1 MIRVRSANVDDAPA
15 WLRMREALWPEAESA
30 SHAREID
37 EFFAGKLSM
46 PLAALIALDDRKPVG
61 FAELSIR
68 NYAEDCV
75 TDRVAYLEGW
85 YVIPEARRRGVGR
98 ALVAAAEQWALAR
111 CVVLAYVIA
120 RFVALLGVSSWM
132 GALHFGL
139 FLWIGFPVILLTGS
153 VLWENVLWKVA
164 AIHAGDWL
172 VKMLVIP
179 IIVSAWP

>member
-15 WLRMREALWPEAESA
+15 WLRMREALWPEGESA

-85 YVIPEARRRGVGR
+85 YVMQEARGRGVGR
-98 ALVAAAEQWALAR
+98 ALVAASEAWARSQECTEFGSDTSIENDASAAAHRALGFMETAR
-111 CVVLAYVIA
+111 IRC
-120 RFVALLGVSSWM
+120 
-132 GALHFGL
+132 
-139 FLWIGFPVILLTGS
+139 FLKTLRVPNT
-153 VLWENVLWKVA
+153 
-164 AIHAGDWL
+164 AI
-172 VKMLVIP
+172 
-179 IIVSAWP
+179 